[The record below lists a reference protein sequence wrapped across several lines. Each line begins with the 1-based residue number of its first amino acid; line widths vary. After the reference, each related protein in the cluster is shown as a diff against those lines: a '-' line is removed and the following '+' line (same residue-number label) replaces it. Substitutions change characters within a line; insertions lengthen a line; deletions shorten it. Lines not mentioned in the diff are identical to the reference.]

1 MTPPRARVV
10 LLVKRKLLPLLLFG
24 AVLAGQ
30 PVLSQDNVRQEL
42 LRLVNA
48 ERAKAGAPPLRLDD
62 ALSRA
67 AQQHAEEISRSGKL
81 QSGSSEE
88 MQERLRQ
95 AGYHAH
101 EWTENL
107 TQSGDPLDEVLRYWK
122 GRNPN
127 TFRDLMDPR
136 YRDLGL
142 GVSRLRGT
150 PLYSFLFA
158 APQADYFARETGGLA
173 DRDEVSREMLDQVN
187 TARRQAGLKPLRLN
201 GVLAKSAQRHAEDML
216 KRGYFD
222 HRSPAGTTVRE
233 RSRAAGYNWA
243 AIGENIAFGQ
253 TSVDEVVETWMDSP
267 GHRKNILSP
276 NFTELGV
283 GLAVGRGP
291 DGKYQVLWVQNFGAP
306 RG

>member
-1 MTPPRARVV
+1 
-10 LLVKRKLLPLLLFG
+10 VKRKLVPLLLALSALTSQP
-24 AVLAGQ
+24 AV
-30 PVLSQDNVRQEL
+30 SQSDARQEL
-42 LRLVNA
+42 LRLINA
-48 ERAKAGAPPLRLDD
+48 ERSRAGSPPLRLDD

-81 QSGSSEE
+81 RSGSSEE

-107 TQSGDPLDEVLRYWK
+107 TQSGDELDEVLRYWQ
-122 GRNPN
+122 GRNPS

-142 GVSRLRGT
+142 GLSRLGGT

-158 APQADYFARETGGLA
+158 VPQSDVFARETTDLR
-173 DRDEVSREMLDQVN
+173 DRDEVSREMLVQVN
-187 TARRQAGLKPLRLN
+187 AARKSAGLKPLRLDS
-201 GVLAKSAQRHAEDML
+201 VLAKAAQRHAEDML

-233 RSRAAGYNWA
+233 RSTAAGYRWA

-253 TSVDEVVETWMDSP
+253 TSVDEVVETWLGSP

-276 NFTELGV
+276 NFSELGV
-283 GLAVGRGP
+283 GLALGKGP

-306 RG
+306 RS

>member
-1 MTPPRARVV
+1 
-10 LLVKRKLLPLLLFG
+10 LLLALSALTSQP
-24 AVLAGQ
+24 AV
-30 PVLSQDNVRQEL
+30 SQSDARQEL
-42 LRLVNA
+42 LRLINA
-48 ERAKAGAPPLRLDD
+48 ERSRAGSPPLRLDD

-81 QSGSSEE
+81 RSGSSEE

-107 TQSGDPLDEVLRYWK
+107 TQSGDELDEVLRYWQ
-122 GRNPN
+122 GRNPS

-142 GVSRLRGT
+142 GLSRLGGT

-158 APQADYFARETGGLA
+158 VPQSDVFARETTDLR
-173 DRDEVSREMLDQVN
+173 DRDEVSREMLVQVN
-187 TARRQAGLKPLRLN
+187 AARKSAGLKPLRLDS
-201 GVLAKSAQRHAEDML
+201 VLAKAAQRHAEDML

-233 RSRAAGYNWA
+233 RSTAAGYRWA

-253 TSVDEVVETWMDSP
+253 TSVDEVVETWLGSP

-276 NFTELGV
+276 NFSELGV
-283 GLAVGRGP
+283 GLALGKGP

-306 RG
+306 RS

>member
-1 MTPPRARVV
+1 M
-10 LLVKRKLLPLLLFG
+10 KRKLVPLLLALSALAAQP
-24 AVLAGQ
+24 AV
-30 PVLSQDNVRQEL
+30 SQSDARQEL
-42 LRLVNA
+42 LRLINA
-48 ERAKAGAPPLRLDD
+48 ERSRAGSPPLRLDD

-81 QSGSSEE
+81 QNGSSEE
-88 MQERLRQ
+88 MQQRLQQ

-107 TQSGDPLDEVLRYWK
+107 TQSGDELDEVLRYWK
-122 GRNPN
+122 GRNPS

-142 GVSRLRGT
+142 GLSRLRGT

-158 APQADYFARETGGLA
+158 VPQSDVFARETTDLR
-173 DRDEVSREMLDQVN
+173 DRDEVSHEMLVQVN
-187 TARRQAGLKPLRLN
+187 AARKRAGLKPLRLDS
-201 GVLAKSAQRHAEDML
+201 VLAKAAQRHAEDML

-233 RSRAAGYNWA
+233 RSTAAGYRWA

-253 TSVDEVVETWMDSP
+253 TSVDEVVETWLESP

-276 NFTELGV
+276 NFSELGV
-283 GLAVGRGP
+283 GLALGKGP
-291 DGKYQVLWVQNFGAP
+291 DGRYQILWVQNFGAP